1 MNATGHM
8 SARPAGLRRNAEGLA
23 AALPPL
29 MADAMHLAATVQLGE
44 HGRRLSGM
52 GSEFWQYRPAHAGD
66 EARFIDWRRSGK
78 ADAQFVRERE
88 WQAAQS
94 IHLWV
99 DDAQSMEF
107 TGDQKR
113 QSKADRARLLAL
125 ALGVLLIRAGERV
138 GLADPIAPP
147 RSGEVQLLRLA
158 HAFTRPAGEDDFGA
172 PEARAILPGSRAVF
186 VSDFMGAPEG
196 VEKALGLAADKG
208 VTGVLMQVLD
218 PVEEAFPYDGR
229 TIFES
234 MAGTMLHETLKAGD
248 LRDRYRD
255 RLAERKERLSALAR
269 RAGWLFTT
277 HHTGTAAQSALLWLY
292 SAMRK
297 DH

>member
-1 MNATGHM
+1 
-8 SARPAGLRRNAEGLA
+8 
-23 AALPPL
+23 
-29 MADAMHLAATVQLGE
+29 
-44 HGRRLSGM
+44 
-52 GSEFWQYRPAHAGD
+52 
-66 EARFIDWRRSGK
+66 
-78 ADAQFVRERE
+78 
-88 WQAAQS
+88 
-94 IHLWV
+94 
-99 DDAQSMEF
+99 
-107 TGDQKR
+107 
-113 QSKADRARLLAL
+113 
-125 ALGVLLIRAGERV
+125 
-138 GLADPIAPP
+138 
-147 RSGEVQLLRLA
+147 
-158 HAFTRPAGEDDFGA
+158 
-172 PEARAILPGSRAVF
+172 
-186 VSDFMGAPEG
+186 MGAPEG

-277 HHTGTAAQSALLWLY
+277 HHTGAAAQSALLWLY